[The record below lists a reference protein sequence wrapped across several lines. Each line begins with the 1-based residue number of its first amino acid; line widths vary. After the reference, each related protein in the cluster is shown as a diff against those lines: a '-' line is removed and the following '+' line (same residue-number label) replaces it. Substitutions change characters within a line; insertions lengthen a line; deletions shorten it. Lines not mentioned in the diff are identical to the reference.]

1 MNIARTWAQLTT
13 RAVKFETGNIADKR
27 QAQAFEDSQSLLAQ
41 TDKVGKS
48 MLDQDNSAFDLNS
61 ELKGNVYLNKQ
72 NPSNFTGHCTSDSKG
87 SIDKLEAEAIT
98 AGGSETFSV
107 SVQGDRKTVHT
118 VHTIEGSDGG
128 ALVEEQWAIF
138 DGSKASFK
146 KIVY

>member
-87 SIDKLEAEAIT
+87 ISRTTRRRRLARSYVTGPPIPSTKPMSNSRSACSRLP
-98 AGGSETFSV
+98 G
-107 SVQGDRKTVHT
+107 
-118 VHTIEGSDGG
+118 
-128 ALVEEQWAIF
+128 
-138 DGSKASFK
+138 
-146 KIVY
+146 